1 MLSVEPFSYQP
12 SQENQGFGDRG
23 NLRRSQMKHRDGD
36 TSATFSRLLTCK
48 DARGAWQDI
57 LSLHLPVKRRKFAAS
72 IASLF
77 SSFLCRV
84 VIQASSNGSADNTGA
99 RYRRRCG
106 LHSVFQQVVL
116 IPRRIFCRI
125 IQHFGKQLACRS
137 NFAGFDI
144 SAPSHGRLASRR
156 HFGDIGGLEKRKGKA
171 VSSFPF
177 KISLFWICPRRD
189 SNTWPQD

>member
-1 MLSVEPFSYQP
+1 VLSVEPFSYQP

-84 VIQASSNGSADNTGA
+84 VIQASSMEALTILVLVIA
-99 RYRRRCG
+99 AA
-106 LHSVFQQVVL
+106 VVY
-116 IPRRIFCRI
+116 I
-125 IQHFGKQLACRS
+125 
-137 NFAGFDI
+137 
-144 SAPSHGRLASRR
+144 
-156 HFGDIGGLEKRKGKA
+156 
-171 VSSFPF
+171 
-177 KISLFWICPRRD
+177 LFF
-189 SNTWPQD
+189 NK